1 VVTPVRRAAV
11 VIAILSAV
19 LVLQVV
25 AAGVRHQ
32 ESDVL
37 LAELRAGRSDDP
49 VQALFRLAKRDE
61 GQYATRDLIREIL
74 AAEDRRLAA
83 FVTSSA
89 LVNLGYPELERRP
102 HRPPRGFDP

>member
-49 VQALFRLAKRDE
+49 VQAL
-61 GQYATRDLIREIL
+61 ATRDLIREIL